1 MQKKWG
7 IAVIAALMAGAAHAQ
22 GVTQGMERG
31 ADQGN
36 SVGGPI
42 GGVVGGAVGGVVGGI
57 DGLLGIDDA
66 PRFREH
72 IMREHRSSYR
82 YDEGLRAGVILPATG
97 IGYYPV
103 PPEYH
108 VSPRYRYTII
118 NDHAVLVDPETRRVV
133 QVLD

>member
-7 IAVIAALMAGAAHAQ
+7 IAVITALLAGAAHAQ
-22 GVTQGMERG
+22 GVTGGMERG

-36 SVGGPI
+36 SIAGPI
-42 GGVVGGAVGGVVGGI
+42 GGVVGGAVGGVVGGV
-57 DGLLGIDDA
+57 DGLLGIDEA
-66 PRFREH
+66 PRFRDH

-82 YDEGLRAGVILPATG
+82 YDDALRAGAILPGTG
-97 IGYYPV
+97 IDYYPV

-108 VSPRYRYTII
+108 VAPRYRYTII
-118 NDHAVLVDPETRRVV
+118 NDHAVLVDPQTRRVV